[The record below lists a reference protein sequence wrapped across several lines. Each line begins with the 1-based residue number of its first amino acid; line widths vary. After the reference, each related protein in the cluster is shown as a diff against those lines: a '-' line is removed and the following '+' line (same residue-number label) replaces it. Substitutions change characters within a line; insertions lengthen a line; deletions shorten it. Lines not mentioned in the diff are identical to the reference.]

1 MSRLK
6 KYMDSRGIALENE
19 EELIQSYK
27 EEVDKQFLEAENFRS
42 YDLEDVFN
50 YMYVEM
56 PDDLKRQKANYEQYL
71 SWKEKRK

>member
-1 MSRLK
+1 
-6 KYMDSRGIALENE
+6 
-19 EELIQSYK
+19 
-27 EEVDKQFLEAENFRS
+27 VDKQFLEAENFRS